1 MAIIFLSFLAII
13 LFIIVVKGEAMISK
27 DIEVNK
33 AKMKKIFKGS
43 SDLVLYAFDTS
54 CNTKA
59 LVAYI
64 ECLVDRNGLYNDLV
78 KPLIKDLKSPYE
90 ILKTVP
96 IAGAREVYDMDTITK
111 EMLVG
116 SAVLFVDT
124 LDTAYLFELGK
135 WERRS
140 IEEPGNERVIKGPK
154 EGFVEDISVNK
165 GLIRRRIRN
174 PNLVFED
181 YIVGTQTNTNV
192 SLVYLADRVNSSV
205 LDEVRERLNK
215 INVDA
220 ILDASYI
227 EQIIKD
233 SPKSLIPTVGY
244 TEKPDVAAG
253 KILEGR
259 IAIISDVSPMVLT
272 IPKIFIENFQTSEDY
287 YTIPKYATYLR
298 TIRIFSLLMAVTLPG
313 ILVALKTYH
322 QEMLPTSLLMSMA
335 SGREGVPFTALV
347 EALFMLIFL
356 EIIKESSI
364 RTPSSIGRAV
374 TVVSGLVLGQTA
386 VQAGLVGPIMVIAI
400 AASGISEFIFAS
412 LKEMIV
418 LYRFIIL
425 LLGGTLGLFGVIC
438 GIIIIITHLVSV
450 RSFGVPYMYPI
461 APYDKEG
468 MKDFIIRSPL
478 DKMTYLPRNI
488 SNKKERMRNE

>member
-1 MAIIFLSFLAII
+1 MAIIFFSFLAII
-13 LFIIVVKGEAMISK
+13 IFIIVVKGGPMISK
-27 DIEVNK
+27 DIEINK
-33 AKMKKIFKGS
+33 DEMKRIFRAS
-43 SDLVLYAFDTS
+43 SDLVLYEFSTQCKA
-54 CNTKA
+54 KA

-78 KPLIKDLKSPYE
+78 SPLIKELNSPEE
-90 ILKTVP
+90 ILNTVP
-96 IAGAREVYDMDTITK
+96 IAGAREVTDMDTITK
-111 EMLVG
+111 ELLVG
-116 SAVLFVDT
+116 NAVLFIENI
-124 LDTAYLFELGK
+124 DTAYLFELGK
-135 WERRS
+135 WERRA

-181 YIVGTQTNTNV
+181 YAIGSQTNTNV
-192 SLVYLADRVNSSV
+192 SLVYLADIVNPSI
-205 LDEVRERLNK
+205 LEEVRERLKNIK
-215 INVDA
+215 LDA

-227 EQIIKD
+227 EQVIKD
-233 SPKSLIPTVGY
+233 SPRSLIPTVGY

-272 IPKIFIENFQTSEDY
+272 IPKIFIENFQISEDY

-298 TIRIFSLLMAVTLPG
+298 IIRVFSLLTAISLPG

-347 EALFMLIFL
+347 EALLMLIFL

-364 RTPSSIGRAV
+364 RTPSSIGMAV

-400 AASGISEFIFAS
+400 ASSGISEFIFAG

-418 LYRFIIL
+418 LYRFVIL
-425 LLGGTLGLFGVIC
+425 LLGGTLGLFGVVC
-438 GIIIIITHLVSV
+438 GIIIIIVHLISV

-461 APYDKEG
+461 TPYDKEG
-468 MKDFIIRSPL
+468 MKDFIIRSPF
-478 DKMTYLPRNI
+478 DKMKYLPRNI
-488 SNKKERMRNE
+488 SNKKERERNE

>member
-1 MAIIFLSFLAII
+1 
-13 LFIIVVKGEAMISK
+13 MISK
-27 DIEVNK
+27 EIEKNK
-33 AKMKKIFKGS
+33 EKMKNLFRNS
-43 SDLVLYAFDTS
+43 SDLVLYEFNTP
-54 CNTKA
+54 CNAKV

-78 KPLIKDLKSPYE
+78 KPLIKDLKSPEE
-90 ILKTVP
+90 ILEIVP
-96 IAGAREVYDMDTITK
+96 IAGAREVYDLETITK

-116 SAVLFVDT
+116 KAVLFIENRT
-124 LDTAYLFELGK
+124 SAYLFELGK
-135 WERRS
+135 WERRA
-140 IEEPGNERVIKGPK
+140 IQEPGNERVIKGPK

-181 YIVGTQTNTNV
+181 YTIGTQTNTNV
-192 SLVYLADRVNSSV
+192 TLVYLADIVEPSILQELKAR
-205 LDEVRERLNK
+205 LDK
-215 INVDA
+215 IKLDA

-227 EQIIKD
+227 EQEIRD
-233 SPKSLIPTVGY
+233 SRKSPIPTVGY

-259 IAIISDVSPMVLT
+259 IAIMSDASPMVLT
-272 IPKIFIENFQTSEDY
+272 VPKVFIEDFQTSEDY
-287 YTIPKYATYLR
+287 YTIPNYATYLR
-298 TIRIFSLLMAVTLPG
+298 ILRIISLLMAITLPG

-356 EIIKESSI
+356 EIIKESAI
-364 RTPSSIGRAV
+364 RTPSSVGMAV

-400 AASGISEFIFAS
+400 AASGISEFIFSA

-418 LYRFIIL
+418 LYRFIFL
-425 LLGGTLGLFGVIC
+425 VLGGTLGLFGVIC
-438 GIIIIITHLVSV
+438 GIIIIIVHLISI
-450 RSFGVPYMYPI
+450 RSFGVPYMYPL

-468 MKDFIIRSPL
+468 MKDFIIRSSL
-478 DKMTYLPRNI
+478 TKMNYLPRNI
-488 SNKKERMRNE
+488 SNKKERERNE